1 MERKYTEKKK
11 IPGISYAYTLD
22 GVELP
27 VLDVTHPLFISSI
40 DELKLQKMI
49 SEIGNEAAE
58 RAKKFYNLPAFFKK
72 YLAKRSYIMAGFMEM
87 DSGNTYVSGL
97 STMMMK
103 LGPGLI
109 GKGRKKFLDRLGSK
123 ASGSMIVRMRARDM
137 ATLLAESVISSIKR
151 NPGKDLCM
159 FNIGG
164 GTATDSINSLII
176 VHRTEP
182 LLLRNIKIEINILDI
197 DDFGPW
203 FASQSAQA
211 LTSEGG
217 VLNGIELEC
226 RYYKYDW
233 KDTAL
238 LSTLVKEKKECIQ
251 AYSSEGGLFE
261 YGEEKHILDNLRSI
275 SENNQKETFIT
286 GSVLKDP
293 LTIDPIIMATLS
305 MTSITPKLYGIEV
318 LSKLA
323 SESGWKVENK
333 VSGNPRYI
341 VFTLSKS

>member
-1 MERKYTEKKK
+1 MERKYTEKIK
-11 IPGISYAYTLD
+11 IPGISYAFTID

-49 SEIGNEAAE
+49 SEIGNETAE
-58 RAKKFYNLPAFFKK
+58 RAKKFYSLPSFVKK

-123 ASGSMIVRMRARDM
+123 ASGGMMVRMRARDM
-137 ATLLAESVISSIKR
+137 ATLLAESVIRSVKR

-176 VHRTEP
+176 IHRSEP
-182 LLLRNIKIEINILDI
+182 LLLRNIKIEIDILDI

-203 FASQSAQA
+203 FAAQSVQA

-217 VLNGIELEC
+217 ALNGIELEC

-233 KDTAL
+233 NDTAL
-238 LSTLVKEKKECIQ
+238 LSTLVKERKECIQ
-251 AYSSEGGLFE
+251 VCSSEGGLFE
-261 YGEEKHILDNLRSI
+261 YGEEIHILENLRAI
-275 SENNQKETFIT
+275 SENDQKETFIT

-293 LTIDPIIMATLS
+293 LSIDPIIMATLS
-305 MTSITPKLYGIEV
+305 MTSITPKMYGIEV
-318 LSKLA
+318 LKQMA
-323 SESGWKVENK
+323 IESGWKLDNIA
-333 VSGNPRYI
+333 SGNPRYV